1 MSVKSQ
7 TTYMGVYENLCS
19 YLYVQFIFA
28 ANFKIF
34 LKKFAAIRFG
44 KLAKFDY
51 GSVKSNME
59 HYGKAT
65 PPIYNMSNIPKNL
78 PLFLSY
84 GGKDKLSDT
93 KDVQILLD
101 SLRFHDVDKLDI
113 QFVKEFAHAD
123 FIMGVTANNVVY
135 NQMMA
140 FFRNHQ

>member
-1 MSVKSQ
+1 MK
-7 TTYMGVYENLCS
+7 
-19 YLYVQFIFA
+19 
-28 ANFKIF
+28 
-34 LKKFAAIRFG
+34 
-44 KLAKFDY
+44 
-51 GSVKSNME
+51 
-59 HYGKAT
+59 HYGQPT
-65 PPIYNMSNIPKNL
+65 PPIYNMSNIPKDL

-84 GGKDKLSDT
+84 GGKDKLSDV

-123 FIMGVTANNVVY
+123 FIMGVTANNIVY